1 MIKKEISEYSFFLH
15 KNMNIIIYGKSKG
28 YPILVFPS
36 QDGVA
41 SDYERFGMVD
51 SLKQFIDDEEIQLF
65 CVDSIDKIS
74 FSDEK
79 GDKEKRIRFQ
89 EDYYEYITKEVVSFI
104 HKRNHSSKR
113 ILVTGNS
120 MGGFHST
127 NFLLRRPDL
136 FEGVISLSGVFNA
149 TIFFD
154 GWMNNLV
161 YLNSPIHYM
170 KNMKIYHPYVEMLRK
185 RKIYLCVGQGRWEEE
200 GLLTQPILANE
211 LKRLNIDAF
220 IDYWGKD
227 VDHDWYWWK
236 KQIVYFL
243 PMFLNSLKVK

>member
-1 MIKKEISEYSFFLH
+1 MQKKEITEYSFFLH
-15 KNMNIIIYGKSKG
+15 QNMNIIIYGKSKG
-28 YPILVFPS
+28 YPVLVFPS

-41 SDYERFGMVD
+41 SDYEKFGMVNAL
-51 SLKQFIDDEEIQLF
+51 SLFIDNEKIQLF

-79 GDKEKRIRFQ
+79 GDKEKRIKNQ
-89 EDYYEYITKEVVSFI
+89 EKYYEYITKEVVGFI

-113 ILVTGNS
+113 IFLTGNS

-136 FEGVISLSGVFNA
+136 FQGVISLSGVFNA
-149 TIFFD
+149 SIFFS
-154 GWMNNLV
+154 GWMNDLV

-170 KNMKIYHPYVEMLRK
+170 KNMSSNHPYVKMLKDRN
-185 RKIYLCVGQGRWEEE
+185 IYLCVGQGKWEEE
-200 GLLTQPILANE
+200 GLLTQPILASE
-211 LKRLNIDAF
+211 LKRLGIEAF
-220 IDYWGKD
+220 VDYWGRD

-236 KQIVYFL
+236 KQIVYFMT
-243 PMFLNSLKVK
+243 MFLDTIK